1 MNIFY
6 IKRADSEFV
15 PFKLKFE
22 FETIKDYDT
31 FMGIL
36 SDAELQIGKRRSS
49 VNHYPMRNSDNE
61 RCELIDHIKDVIN
74 LKIEK

>member
-6 IKRADSEFV
+6 IKKTDSEFA

-36 SDAELQIGKRRSS
+36 HDAELRIASS
-49 VNHYPMRNSDNE
+49 QGNIINGEHYD
-61 RCELIDHIKDVIN
+61 LISHIKDVIN